1 MKLFQRLVFAAV
13 LAGLAAG
20 IGMSALQQWK
30 LAPLILVAEAYE
42 AAAPAHEHADAAD
55 EAGGHVHDAE
65 AWAPADGL
73 ERNSYTVLANLLT
86 SIGFALLL
94 AALSV
99 LSGIGITARNGAL
112 WGLGGFVA
120 FQLAPAVEL
129 PPELPGMA
137 AAELGAR
144 QFWWWGTALATGA
157 GLLAVAKFRTSAAIA
172 AAALL
177 ILAPQIIGAPQLAAG
192 QPGVVPAGL
201 ASAFAAASLAVGAAF
216 WLTMG
221 PLLGWLDQRFARHD
235 APSARGSPAVTG

>member
-1 MKLFQRLVFAAV
+1 MKLFQRIFFAAV

-30 LAPLILVAEAYE
+30 VAPLILVAETYE
-42 AAAPAHEHADAAD
+42 AAVPAHEHAGAAD
-55 EAGGHVHDAE
+55 EAGGHLHDAE

-73 ERNSYTVLANLLT
+73 ERTSYTVLANLLT

-99 LSGIGITARNGAL
+99 LSGIEITARNGAL
-112 WGLGGFVA
+112 WGLGGFLA
-120 FQLAPAVEL
+120 FQLAPAVGL

-144 QFWWWGTALATGA
+144 QLWWWGTALSAGA
-157 GLLAVAKFRTSAAIA
+157 GLLAVAKFRNA
-172 AAALL
+172 AASGLAVLL
-177 ILAPQIIGAPQLAAG
+177 ILAPHIVGAPQLAAE
-192 QPGVVPAGL
+192 QASAVPAGL

-221 PLLGWLDQRFARHD
+221 LLLGWLGERFARAETRSLKGAH
-235 APSARGSPAVTG
+235 A